1 MITIA
6 ISPGLC
12 GIIFRW
18 ATTPLIS
25 QGNGCPNHFCL
36 VVLGNHTTANFEH
49 CITWLHPFCFCSSS
63 VKLLQRPIIVKKNQE
78 MAHCSASCLY
88 SVGLLQTKYKE
99 QTRKGTLLVDAEY
112 IFHFYLNLHSVVQYR
127 CLPAESQIGY
137 VHGILSKVVLQQ

>member
-1 MITIA
+1 MIT
-6 ISPGLC
+6 
-12 GIIFRW
+12 
-18 ATTPLIS
+18 
-25 QGNGCPNHFCL
+25 
-36 VVLGNHTTANFEH
+36 
-49 CITWLHPFCFCSSS
+49 
-63 VKLLQRPIIVKKNQE
+63 PILFLFFICKVASKAYNCKKNQE